1 MTLIYPRIIS
11 TSGDTKDFIEVL
23 NVIGKG
29 VLGVEKG
36 TTTGEIDEDYLAVK
50 ASASNVNLTEEEAY
64 DLIDEIRSKLEI
76 NKHE

>member
-1 MTLIYPRIIS
+1 MTVIYPRMIS

-23 NVIGKG
+23 TVIGKG

-36 TTTGEIDEDYLAVK
+36 TTTGEVDEDYLAIRT
-50 ASASNVNLTEEEAY
+50 SASNVNLTEEEAY
-64 DLIDEIRSKLEI
+64 DLIDEVRSKLEI

>member
-1 MTLIYPRIIS
+1 MTLIVPRMIS

-23 NVIGKG
+23 TFIGKG

-36 TTTGEIDEDYLAVK
+36 TTTGEVDKDYLAIK
-50 ASASNVNLTEEEAY
+50 TSASDVNLTEEEAY
-64 DLIDEIRSKLEI
+64 DLIDEVRSKLEI

>member
-1 MTLIYPRIIS
+1 MTLIVPRMIS

-23 NVIGKG
+23 TFIGKG

-36 TTTGEIDEDYLAVK
+36 TTTGEVDEDYLAIK
-50 ASASNVNLTEEEAY
+50 TSASDVNLTEEEAY
-64 DLIDEIRSKLEI
+64 ELIDEIRSKLAI

>member
-1 MTLIYPRIIS
+1 MTLINSRVVS

-23 NVIGKG
+23 TVIGKG

-36 TTTGEIDEDYLAVK
+36 TTTGEVDEDYLAIRT
-50 ASASNVNLTEEEAY
+50 SASNVNLTEEEAY
-64 DLIDEIRSKLEI
+64 DLIDEVRSKLEI